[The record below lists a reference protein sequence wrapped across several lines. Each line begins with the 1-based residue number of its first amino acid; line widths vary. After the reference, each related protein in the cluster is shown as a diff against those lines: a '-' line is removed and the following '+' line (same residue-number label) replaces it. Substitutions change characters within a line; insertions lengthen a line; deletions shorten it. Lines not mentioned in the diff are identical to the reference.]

1 MVIDKIGNINNIV
14 ETKKTKTVSNTKE
27 AKKGDSVQISSEGK
41 KAADAAKI
49 AQVVRETPDIRADR
63 VSQIKE
69 QIANGSYDFN
79 DGKILEMVADKIAT
93 FLLNR

>member
-14 ETKKTKTVSNTKE
+14 EPKKTKTVSNTKQ

-41 KAADAAKI
+41 KAADAARVSQIVK
-49 AQVVRETPDIRADR
+49 ETPDIRADR
-63 VSQIKE
+63 VSEIKE
-69 QIANGSYDFN
+69 KIANGSYNFD